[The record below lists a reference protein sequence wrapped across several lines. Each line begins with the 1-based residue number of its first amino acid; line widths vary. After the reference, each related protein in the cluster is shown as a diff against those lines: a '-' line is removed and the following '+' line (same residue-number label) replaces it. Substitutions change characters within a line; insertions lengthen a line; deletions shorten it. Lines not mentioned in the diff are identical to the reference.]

1 MRPLFLMRPRNEPGA
16 LRLGKPQPA
25 VAIVEQHLA
34 FGVPRSLPH
43 VAGTRE
49 PCQGDCT
56 QRSGSLDSSRST
68 PFLWLAFNLRR
79 TVAATE
85 VGAQPF
91 LNPDPPAT
99 LSRGDCGPGGSG
111 ATLLT
116 ICRSRFLVVLIIQS

>member
-56 QRSGSLDSSRST
+56 QRSGSLESSRST
-68 PFLWLAFNLRR
+68 PFLRLAFNLRLDSR
-79 TVAATE
+79 RYRSRR
-85 VGAQPF
+85 
-91 LNPDPPAT
+91 PAVPE
-99 LSRGDCGPGGSG
+99 CGGSG
-111 ATLLT
+111 TTLLT
-116 ICRSRFLVVLIIQS
+116 ICPSRFLVVLITQS

>member
-1 MRPLFLMRPRNEPGA
+1 MRPSSEPGA

-79 TVAATE
+79 TVAADISFAVVHKRAE
-85 VGAQPF
+85 RPAQARRRELVNNCAAGENF
-91 LNPDPPAT
+91 A
-99 LSRGDCGPGGSG
+99 GGRP
-111 ATLLT
+111 TP
-116 ICRSRFLVVLIIQS
+116 